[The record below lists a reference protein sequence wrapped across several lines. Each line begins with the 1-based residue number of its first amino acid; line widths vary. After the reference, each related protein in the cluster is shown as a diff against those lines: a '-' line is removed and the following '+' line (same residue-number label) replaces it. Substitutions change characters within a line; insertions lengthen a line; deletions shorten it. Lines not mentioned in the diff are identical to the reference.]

1 MMSDTV
7 KTILSF
13 IVKLILQAICSEVGS
28 CGNCK
33 PC

>member
-1 MMSDTV
+1 MSE
-7 KTILSF
+7 TIKAIVSF

-33 PC
+33 P

>member
-1 MMSDTV
+1 MMSE
-7 KTILSF
+7 TIKAIVGF

-33 PC
+33 T